1 MTDPPETS
9 SETLEKV
16 PSGSDVL
23 DELLVGGLPANRTV
37 LLTGGPGT
45 GKTTFGMQFL
55 QRGLKAG
62 DSCLYVSTEQTQD
75 ELRDTFSGFDF
86 DLDHDDL
93 TLTTIHAT
101 TGYTLEDDEAGLT
114 LQSLEGGDSVGE
126 GYSAPFESEYIRK
139 YLRRFAP
146 VDRVV
151 LDSVSG
157 LSAMGDDYDRFR
169 RAVLDLIRLFSD
181 EFEAT
186 SLFTAEES
194 SPGAGDGQQT
204 VAVADSIQYNTHGVI
219 RLWRENVE
227 GDYHR
232 FIEVMKM
239 RGIDHDTRV
248 FQTEF
253 DSRGVRLIPRN
264 RTHPG
269 EFVPEDFMETGIEGL
284 DALIGGGIVLGGTM
298 LIEHDGQASPHSILT
313 NLMREAVD
321 KDMAIVLVPPVEL
334 PPKRLEAIMDRDV
347 GDMDEMLADDRLFL
361 IDYPNIWRNTRRNV
375 FKPREHEDEDPASVY
390 QTIDE
395 RRGDRPLFSAINV
408 EAQIPVMSETELKR
422 VRFWQE
428 ENLMRDQD
436 TSLYFFNPGTMND
449 ELAEFYKNGAWQV
462 LRTWINDKGLQYLK
476 LKKSPAGFLGSTRL
490 VEYRDEQPYMRVQRP
505 PRAGAGKGESL

>member
-1 MTDPPETS
+1 MTDAPDGQTDELS
-9 SETLEKV
+9 KV

-23 DELLVGGLPANRTV
+23 DELLAGGLPENRTV
-37 LLTGGPGT
+37 LVSGGPGT
-45 GKTTFGMQFL
+45 GKTTLGMQFL
-55 QRGLKAG
+55 QRGLEEG
-62 DSCLYVSTEQTQD
+62 DSCLYISTEQTQD
-75 ELRDTFSGFDF
+75 ELRDTFSSFDF
-86 DLDHDDL
+86 DLGHENL

-101 TGYTLEDDEAGLT
+101 TGYTLEDEEAELT
-114 LQSLEGGDSVGE
+114 LQSLEGGDSIGE
-126 GYSAPFESEYIRK
+126 GYSAPFESKYIQK

-157 LSAMGDDYDRFR
+157 LSAMGDDYDRYR
-169 RAVLDLIRLFSD
+169 RAILDLIRQFSD

-186 SLFTAEES
+186 ALFTAEES
-194 SPGAGDGQQT
+194 EPGADHGEAT
-204 VAVADSIQYNTHGVI
+204 VAVSDSIQYNTHGVI

-239 RGIDHDTRV
+239 RGVDHDTRV

-269 EFVPEDFMETGIEGL
+269 EFVPEDFMATGITGL
-284 DALIGGGIVLGGTM
+284 DQLLGGGIVLGGTM

-313 NLMREAVD
+313 NLMRAAVD
-321 KDMAIVLVPPVEL
+321 EGMAITLVPPVEL
-334 PPKRLEAIMDRDV
+334 PPKRLEAIIDRDV
-347 GDMDEMLADDRLFL
+347 GDMDEMLANDQLFL

-375 FKPREHEDEDPASVY
+375 FKPREHEGEGAASVFR
-390 QTIDE
+390 TIDE
-395 RRGDRPLFSAINV
+395 RRGDQPLFSAINV
-408 EAQIPVMSETELKR
+408 EAQIPVMDNDELKQ
-422 VRFWQE
+422 VRFWEE
-428 ENLMRDQD
+428 ENLMRAKD
-436 TSLYFFNPGTMND
+436 TSMYFFNPGTMTD

-490 VEYRDEQPYMRVQRP
+490 VEYTEDKPFMRVQRP
-505 PRAGAGKGESL
+505 PRANPGDGESL